1 MLSGITQKSRNTTL
15 CVALKHLVPDFRTT
29 SVVMIALLLSACQ
42 GASGIRDT
50 TNTREAAQFNAELG
64 AKYLQRGELD
74 QANEKLAKALEQD
87 TNNPLAHIS
96 YARLQQQIDQPDL
109 AKKHFKRALALQP
122 GDAAQINSYGVFLC
136 ETGEIDEAIENFR
149 SAASNP
155 FYRTPEYALD
165 NAGLCLLD
173 ADRPEQA
180 ENFLRDALRRNPRFP
195 NALLHMAQLTFGKNQ
210 FNIADA
216 YLGRFQRY
224 GKNTPAS
231 LLLGMNIKRSSG
243 DIPSAQNYANR
254 LLSDFPKSR
263 EAGQYLSRPL

>member
-1 MLSGITQKSRNTTL
+1 MLSGNPQTCCSAVL
-15 CVALKHLVPDFRTT
+15 SAASKHLVSGLVPG
-29 SVVMIALLLSACQ
+29 VLAIMVLLSACQ
-42 GASGIRDT
+42 GASQARET

-96 YARLQQQIDQPDL
+96 FARLQQQIDKPVL
-109 AKKHFKRALALQP
+109 AKKHFKRALDLQP

-136 ETGEIDEAIENFR
+136 ETGEVDEAIENFR
-149 SAASNP
+149 SAAANP

-173 ADRPEQA
+173 ADRPDQA
-180 ENFLRDALRRNPRFP
+180 EKFLRDALRRNPRFP

-210 FNIADA
+210 LGIADA

-224 GKNTPAS
+224 GQDTPAS

-263 EAGQYLSRPL
+263 EAGQYLSQPL